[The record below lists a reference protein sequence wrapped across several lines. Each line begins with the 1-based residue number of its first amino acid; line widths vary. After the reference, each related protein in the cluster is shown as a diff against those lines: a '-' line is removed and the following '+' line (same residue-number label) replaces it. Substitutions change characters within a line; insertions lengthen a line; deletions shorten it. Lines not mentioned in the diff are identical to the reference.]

1 MPNESNPSRV
11 DEHLLAA
18 LLSGTLSEQE
28 REQVL
33 ARLASDLESRIVLQM
48 AMEALEAAES
58 HARIDESR
66 PDPKRRAA

>member
-1 MPNESNPSRV
+1 MPNESNPARL

-18 LLSGTLSEQE
+18 LLSGTLSEAE
-28 REQVL
+28 REHVL

-58 HARIDESR
+58 RSGIHRSGSET
-66 PDPKRRAA
+66 KRRAA